1 VLSFVLRPRCASPAI
16 VPDTPAAGRVMA
28 AQCGEPCPPEFA
40 SYGGVCRPRA
50 YWSDCVYDDSVPS
63 SAVID
68 VYQDR
73 DGVGIMLE
81 CGTTGGGLRHVK
93 ANHSPVTAD
102 AEVCIDKVLSRYT
115 KKEPSRANNTTWV
128 YMLKL
133 LKINRPDK
141 ANVIVGM
148 GTNRVIS
155 AYTSGGIPPYFVGE
169 DNDWQW
175 CLSNRNEPA

>member
-1 VLSFVLRPRCASPAI
+1 MRYHGRRPPTR
-16 VPDTPAAGRVMA
+16 
-28 AQCGEPCPPEFA
+28 Q
-40 SYGGVCRPRA
+40 
-50 YWSDCVYDDSVPS
+50 
-63 SAVID
+63 
-68 VYQDR
+68 
-73 DGVGIMLE
+73 
-81 CGTTGGGLRHVK
+81 

-102 AEVCIDKVLSRYT
+102 AEVCIDKVLSHYT

-133 LKINRPDK
+133 PLKINRPDK

-169 DNDWQW
+169 DNDWQ
-175 CLSNRNEPA
+175 